1 STPIQHNTSSPSI
14 GQPMGSSY
22 GEQWLGTEDTH
33 IRRRSSLNDI
43 PRSNNKQTS
52 KKKSERRPTQEK
64 QQAEKARADSLRRVQ
79 QQQQSSTTPDPAP
92 NTPKKK
98 DTVSSLSRKSILNH
112 LPVSKKPN
120 AELHKN
126 LHPSVLT
133 LGLLFWDYKI
143 VGSNARCISVLE
155 TLRKVIE
162 DHRPPNNATFTRD
175 IQKHLE
181 PHIDFLLNIRNFS
194 LSVREMIRYV
204 KKAMSDLVAIHPPL
218 SDQEAKKLLT
228 SSISQFITARIT
240 VADQLIVQYGL
251 SKIEDE
257 GDVILTFAKSSVV
270 ESLLLKAK
278 QVGKCF
284 SVVIVDSRPLL
295 EGKNLLKR
303 LTQAGIPCQY
313 TLISSIYIALKDVTK
328 VILGSHCIL
337 NNGSSYSRIGSAIVA
352 MAATDNMIPVMIC
365 AETYKFTNRTQ
376 VDSLVMNEKGN
387 PEDLVNQGVLVD
399 WKHMSNLNVIN
410 LLYDVTPAKYI
421 SLVITEIGVIP
432 CTSAPVIWRE
442 YNEEYGKMTDYV

>member
-1 STPIQHNTSSPSI
+1 MDSNKVSTPILHNTSSPSI
-14 GQPMGSSY
+14 GQPMSSSY
-22 GEQWLGTEDTH
+22 GEQWLGTEDSH
-33 IRRRSSLNDI
+33 IRRRSSLNDTS
-43 PRSNNKQTS
+43 RLNNKRAAS
-52 KKKSERRPTQEK
+52 IKSERRATQER
-64 QQAEKARADSLRRVQ
+64 QRVEKTRTDSLRRVR
-79 QQQQSSTTPDPAP
+79 QQSNSSATT
-92 NTPKKK
+92 KKK
-98 DTVSSLSRKSILNH
+98 DASQVSHKLFLSH
-112 LPVSKKPN
+112 LPVPKRPN
-120 AELHKN
+120 TELHKH

-143 VGSNARCISVLE
+143 VGSNARCIAVLE

-162 DHRPPNNATFTRD
+162 DHQPPASATFTRD

-194 LSVREMIRYV
+194 LSVREIIRYV
-204 KKAMSDLVAIHPPL
+204 KKFVSDLVAVHPPL
-218 SDQEAKKLLT
+218 SDGDAKKLLT
-228 SSISQFITARIT
+228 DSISQFITARIT

-278 QVGKCF
+278 QVGKDF

-303 LTQAGIPCQY
+303 LTQAGISCRY
-313 TLISSIYIALKDVTK
+313 ALISSIYIALKDVTK

-352 MAATDNMIPVMIC
+352 MAATDSMIPVMIC
-365 AETYKFTNRTQ
+365 AETYKFINRTQ

-387 PEDLVNQGVLVD
+387 PEDLVNQGVLAD

-442 YNEEYGKMTDYV
+442 YK

>member
-1 STPIQHNTSSPSI
+1 MDSNKSTPILHNTSSPSI
-14 GQPMGSSY
+14 GQPMSSSY
-22 GEQWLGTEDTH
+22 GDQWLGTEDTH
-33 IRRRSSLNDI
+33 IRRRSSLNDT
-43 PRSNNKQTS
+43 PRLNNKRTATT
-52 KKKSERRPTQEK
+52 KSERRATQER
-64 QQAEKARADSLRRVQ
+64 QRAEKARIDSLRRVQ
-79 QQQQSSTTPDPAP
+79 QQMNSSDTT
-92 NTPKKK
+92 TTTTTKKK
-98 DTVSSLSRKSILNH
+98 DALKVSRKSILNH

-120 AELHKN
+120 TDLHKH

-133 LGLLFWDYKI
+133 LSLLFWDYKI
-143 VGSNARCISVLE
+143 VGSNARCVAVLE

-162 DHRPPNNATFTRD
+162 DHRPPASATFTRD

-181 PHIDFLLNIRNFS
+181 PHIDFLLNIRYFS

-204 KKAMSDLVAIHPPL
+204 KKAMSDLVAVHPPL
-218 SDQEAKKLLT
+218 SDGEAKKLLT
-228 SSISQFITARIT
+228 NSISQFITARIT

-278 QVGKCF
+278 QIGKDF
-284 SVVIVDSRPLL
+284 SVVIIDSRPLL

-303 LTQAGIPCQY
+303 LTQAGITCQY

-399 WKHMSNLNVIN
+399 WKQISNLNVIN

-421 SLVITEIGVIP
+421 SLVITEVGVIP

-442 YNEEYGKMTDYV
+442 YK